1 MNDITEAPPASAS
14 TSVAPAPAPASASGF
29 PSRSAR
35 AAWWVNGYEYVMTS
49 LWFVIII
56 LITIML
62 LGLGA
67 MAGMTEF
74 LYAAATGVV
83 MVGGVW
89 LFWNARKQSH
99 LQLSHCIDAKTC

>member
-14 TSVAPAPAPASASGF
+14 TSVAPAPASAS
-29 PSRSAR
+29 R